1 MMEILVD
8 LCRDQGKGEVGSG
21 EKSTKKVGDIIC
33 AKKSPAVWGNE
44 EKRLF
49 LITYLEDLETEN
61 KINEVLIYPFAI
73 YEEDENGFTICL
85 NRSIYKVNLI
95 MFEINDINSE
105 PCSPNE
111 KDYLEKT
118 DLIFDDS
125 IRE

>member
-61 KINEVLIYPFAI
+61 KKDNLYYAKIK
-73 YEEDENGFTICL
+73 
-85 NRSIYKVNLI
+85 SIFVKNI
-95 MFEINDINSE
+95 KI
-105 PCSPNE
+105 
-111 KDYLEKT
+111 
-118 DLIFDDS
+118 
-125 IRE
+125 